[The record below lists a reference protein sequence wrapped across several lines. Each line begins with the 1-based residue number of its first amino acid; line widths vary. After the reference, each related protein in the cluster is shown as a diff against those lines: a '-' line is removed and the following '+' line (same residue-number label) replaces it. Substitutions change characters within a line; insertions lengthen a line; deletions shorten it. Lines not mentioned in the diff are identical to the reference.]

1 MAYRA
6 PRRPTSASDRL
17 RGALGALWRRTLEA
31 RIVRAGMRYHFGR
44 GGLFSGGVTWSALL
58 SMTAVVTILV
68 NAGRTFLGQNPSLLD
83 DARAA
88 VNSVIPG
95 LIDDGSGQGVIDPT
109 SLIVDSYWNPVTF
122 ISMVVAFWA
131 ALSVMTGLRR
141 AVRAMFGLGG
151 APLPIVIG
159 KGRDLLGF
167 IGLVLGILT
176 AFTLSTAV
184 GPLGRPLFAWLGIVD
199 GVTAPVLTVTAIVVA
214 GLVDA
219 LVFVMLFRVTAGVRV
234 VRRDLVL
241 GAILGACGTGV
252 LRLAGT
258 SLVGA
263 VSDPVLASF
272 AAVATLALLV
282 NLGVRLTLLVAAWTA
297 NPPPVPFPLAPEAIR
312 LAERPN
318 YVTLSAPHTLEWPYH
333 AVTGSLLPTRPET
346 GRAMDVGSPEAPRPP
361 ATRQAEGLSPSGAST
376 TSSRPGRRR
385 GSSPSRRP

>member
-31 RIVRAGMRYHFGR
+31 RIARAGMRYHFGR

-141 AVRAMFGLGG
+141 AVRAMFGLGVRRCRSSSARG
-151 APLPIVIG
+151 AICSVSSVSCSASSRRSRCP
-159 KGRDLLGF
+159 RRSD
-167 IGLVLGILT
+167 
-176 AFTLSTAV
+176 
-184 GPLGRPLFAWLGIVD
+184 RW
-199 GVTAPVLTVTAIVVA
+199 
-214 GLVDA
+214 
-219 LVFVMLFRVTAGVRV
+219 V
-234 VRRDLVL
+234 VR
-241 GAILGACGTGV
+241 C
-252 LRLAGT
+252 
-258 SLVGA
+258 S
-263 VSDPVLASF
+263 
-272 AAVATLALLV
+272 
-282 NLGVRLTLLVAAWTA
+282 
-297 NPPPVPFPLAPEAIR
+297 
-312 LAERPN
+312 
-318 YVTLSAPHTLEWPYH
+318 
-333 AVTGSLLPTRPET
+333 
-346 GRAMDVGSPEAPRPP
+346 
-361 ATRQAEGLSPSGAST
+361 
-376 TSSRPGRRR
+376 R
-385 GSSPSRRP
+385 GSGSSTV